1 MLVTGCPGE
10 DIGGLGDAIV
20 PAGVVVFC
28 FVVVVVVV
36 VVVFVWCCCF
46 CCVAVGVAAVE
57 ERVSAAGLSGQ
68 IFVWY
73 RLRWMRIAWF
83 AGGSSCKRDCSSM
96 ELYAGRITGTR
107 TTG

>member
-1 MLVTGCPGE
+1 MLRRVDLERTLV
-10 DIGGLGDAIV
+10 GLAMRLYPLV
-20 PAGVVVFC
+20 LWFC

-36 VVVFVWCCCF
+36 VVVVWCCCF
-46 CCVAVGVAAVE
+46 CCVAVGVAAAE
-57 ERVSAAGLSGQ
+57 ESVGAARLSGQ

-83 AGGSSCKRDCSSM
+83 AGGSSCKRDRSSM